1 MGGWSNPKPPFFG
14 ERKGGHPT
22 PPPTPQNAQPNQFIP
37 INKLACYGNNLSRNP
52 LQGQLGG
59 VLGCKKHGET
69 TENKQSKQKWGARG
83 GGVETKRQT
92 NH

>member
-1 MGGWSNPKPPFFG
+1 MDNLLMFQISFFFKMWVGGWSNPKPPFFG

-59 VLGCKKHGET
+59 GTWLQEA
-69 TENKQSKQKWGARG
+69 W
-83 GGVETKRQT
+83 
-92 NH
+92 